1 MRRRFN
7 TTSSFLDMLFN
18 INLCFFVLLC
28 LAMFLIKPPASNKD
42 GDITLKAEVMITIEW
57 GAESKDDVD
66 LWVRSPQKEIV
77 FYANPNIGA
86 MSLDRDDR
94 GQRNDVIK
102 LEDGAVEIIKE
113 NWEHVIVRKTVP
125 GEYVVNLMMFS
136 KVDTTP
142 TKVKVKIEKLNPYQV
157 IFQKEVLLSSQN
169 QEETIVR
176 FNISKN
182 GKTSVLSRDPELLSP
197 QVGRYND

>member
-1 MRRRFN
+1 
-7 TTSSFLDMLFN
+7 
-18 INLCFFVLLC
+18 
-28 LAMFLIKPPASNKD
+28 MFLIKPPASNKD

-66 LWVRSPQKEIV
+66 LWVRSPLKEIV

-102 LEDGAVEIIKE
+102 LEDGTVEIIKE

-125 GEYVVNLMMFS
+125 GEYIVNLMMFS

-157 IFQKEVLLSSQN
+157 IFQKEVLLSFRN